1 MVLFFF
7 VCFCRHVPNSLYIF
21 YMFCVFYVTFPETGI
36 VESILLKVLS
46 VRSYLFN
53 WHS

>member
-7 VCFCRHVPNSLYIF
+7 VCFCCHVPNSLYIF

-36 VESILLKVLS
+36 VESILLKVFS